1 MSQGVAVCNCLP
13 KTAWPPTSKT
23 GTNVDQVRAQNAA
36 SQAGNSDVEFASET
50 DAQAVRKA
58 NQKSKNKMK

>member
-1 MSQGVAVCNCLP
+1 MA
-13 KTAWPPTSKT
+13 KRSKT

-36 SQAGNSDVEFASET
+36 SQAGNSDVEFASDT
-50 DAQAVRKA
+50 DVQAVRKA

>member
-1 MSQGVAVCNCLP
+1 MA
-13 KTAWPPTSKT
+13 KRTKT

-50 DAQAVRKA
+50 DAQSVRKA